1 MELIVVLAI
10 LAVLAALQKYTRNGL
25 ILIRRNSIMG
35 LKIQHKS
42 ADLMLNHVEISA
54 GMWYNIVESSFHNET
69 EDCYE
74 MPSEI
79 KRACSAAWRS
89 VHE

>member
-1 MELIVVLAI
+1 MVVDCYAI
-10 LAVLAALQKYTRNGL
+10 QCYNEIAFR
-25 ILIRRNSIMG
+25 
-35 LKIQHKS
+35 LKIQHKN
-42 ADLMLNHVEISA
+42 ADLMLIDVEHSTET
-54 GMWYNIVESSFHNET
+54 WYNIVESSFHNET

-79 KRACSAAWRS
+79 ERTCSAARRS

>member
-1 MELIVVLAI
+1 
-10 LAVLAALQKYTRNGL
+10 
-25 ILIRRNSIMG
+25 
-35 LKIQHKS
+35 
-42 ADLMLNHVEISA
+42 MLNDVEYSTEI
-54 GMWYNIVESSFHNET
+54 WYNIVESSFHNET

-79 KRACSAAWRS
+79 ERTCSATWRS

>member
-1 MELIVVLAI
+1 MIAKIVVDCY
-10 LAVLAALQKYTRNGL
+10 AVQCYNEIAFR
-25 ILIRRNSIMG
+25 
-35 LKIQHKS
+35 LKIQHKN
-42 ADLMLNHVEISA
+42 AGLMLIDVEYSTKK
-54 GMWYNIVESSFHNET
+54 WYNIVESSFHNET

-79 KRACSAAWRS
+79 ERTCSAAWRS